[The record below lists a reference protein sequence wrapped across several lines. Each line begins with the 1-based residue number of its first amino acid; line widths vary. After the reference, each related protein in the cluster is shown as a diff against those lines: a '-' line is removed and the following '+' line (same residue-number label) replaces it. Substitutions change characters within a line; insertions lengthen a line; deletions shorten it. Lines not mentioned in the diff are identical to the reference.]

1 MPRNDCL
8 KSGMFGHRRI
18 TLQQIEMIVE
28 LTKKGT
34 FRPDIAKA
42 THTSTFSVYKYQK
55 EFNLV

>member
-1 MPRNDCL
+1 
-8 KSGMFGHRRI
+8 MFGHRRI